1 MNAHRWPILIT
12 SLLLIT
18 NLGGCASWGLFGKR
32 VEPITV
38 STVPLEK
45 TPLALPDPTPLK
57 SKPIRW
63 VVITPAN
70 AEAVWERLAQDDDDV
85 VVFALTSDGYQQ
97 LAVTIAELR
106 NLIAT
111 QRVIIQKYR
120 EYYEPAKP
128 TAKET
133 TK

>member
-1 MNAHRWPILIT
+1 LAI
-12 SLLLIT
+12 
-18 NLGGCASWGLFGKR
+18 NLTGCASWDLFGKR

-45 TPLALPDPTPLK
+45 TPLALPDPAPLK

-120 EYYEPAKP
+120 EYYEPKKP
-128 TAKET
+128 NNESK
-133 TK
+133 

>member
-1 MNAHRWPILIT
+1 VNVHRWPILIT
-12 SLLLIT
+12 SLLLLT

-45 TPLALPDPTPLK
+45 TPLALPDPAPLR
-57 SKPIRW
+57 SKPIQW
-63 VVITPAN
+63 VVITPGN
-70 AEAVWERLAQDDDDV
+70 VDAVWERLAQDDDDV
-85 VVFALTSDGYQQ
+85 VVFALTADGYQQ

-120 EYYEPAKP
+120 EYYEPAP
-128 TAKET
+128 AD

>member
-1 MNAHRWPILIT
+1 VNVPQLLIRT
-12 SLLLIT
+12 TILLLAI
-18 NLGGCASWGLFGKR
+18 NLTGCANWGLFGKR

-45 TPLALPDPTPLK
+45 TPLALPDPAPLK
-57 SKPIRW
+57 SKSIRW

-85 VVFALTSDGYQQ
+85 VVFALTADGYQQ

-120 EYYEPAKP
+120 EYYEPAP
-128 TAKET
+128 AEAK
-133 TK
+133 

>member
-1 MNAHRWPILIT
+1 MNVRPLLILTT
-12 SLLLIT
+12 SLLLAT
-18 NLGGCASWGLFGKR
+18 NLAGCASFGLFGAREK
-32 VEPITV
+32 PITV

-45 TPLALPDPTPLK
+45 TPLALPDPQPLK
-57 SKPIRW
+57 SKPIEW
-63 VVITPAN
+63 VVITPDN
-70 AEAVWERLAQDDDDV
+70 ADAVWERLAQDDDDV
-85 VVFALTSDGYQQ
+85 VVFALTADGYQQ

-106 NLIAT
+106 NLIST

-120 EYYEPAKP
+120 EYYEPATP